1 MQIKYSPGAIQS
13 GLDNLARKVAKEN
26 FPTAYSPVFNNCGH
40 VAMSW
45 FYMGIMPNLDKNYGE
60 ARNSIGSR
68 AFKAVFAPP
77 GMDIY
82 ESISPNQ
89 MFDAIYDRYATKS
102 KSKR

>member
-45 FYMGIMPNLDKNYGE
+45 FYMDIMPI
-60 ARNSIGSR
+60 R
-68 AFKAVFAPP
+68 
-77 GMDIY
+77 
-82 ESISPNQ
+82 
-89 MFDAIYDRYATKS
+89 
-102 KSKR
+102 